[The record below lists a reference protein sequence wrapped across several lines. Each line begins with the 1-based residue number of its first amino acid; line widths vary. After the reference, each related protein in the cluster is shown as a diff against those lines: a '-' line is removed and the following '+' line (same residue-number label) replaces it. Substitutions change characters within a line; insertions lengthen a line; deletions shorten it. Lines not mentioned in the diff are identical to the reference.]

1 MRVLCES
8 KDIKDIMLIIMVIIV
23 IVNKNIM
30 ICFKKCENNV
40 YMYVFN

>member
-8 KDIKDIMLIIMVIIV
+8 KDIKDITLIIMAIIA

-30 ICFKKCENNV
+30 TRFKKCENNV
-40 YMYVFN
+40 YMYVPN